1 MVWYGMQRRNRG
13 SFKVNVFRDGTGDR
27 ENVYAVSFL
36 LRTRAEMENAEE
48 AAQELDIAGTAA
60 WIVAAGLR
68 KVALQ
73 LTVIF
78 VPAWCMSTRA
88 EPAKPSCPNRARS
101 RGSAG

>member
-1 MVWYGMQRRNRG
+1 MVGMQRRNRG

>member
-1 MVWYGMQRRNRG
+1 MSMWTQATASGTATG
-13 SFKVNVFRDGTGDR
+13 S
-27 ENVYAVSFL
+27 
-36 LRTRAEMENAEE
+36 TRVEMENVEE

-73 LTVIF
+73 LTVSF
-78 VPAWCMSTRA
+78 VPAWCMSA
-88 EPAKPSCPNRARS
+88 LVEPAKPSCPNRARS

>member
-1 MVWYGMQRRNRG
+1 MY
-13 SFKVNVFRDGTGDR
+13 SETEPGTAKMSMR
-27 ENVYAVSFL
+27 SL
-36 LRTRAEMENAEE
+36 SSCTRAEMENAEE

>member
-1 MVWYGMQRRNRG
+1 MVGMQRRNRG

-36 LRTRAEMENAEE
+36 LSTRAEMENAEE